1 MPLELSRMRHAKPDA
16 IMALRNVALM
26 TTAGSGIASINV
38 AHAGTVIEIY
48 VNAFAAVAV
57 PFGPVTST
65 EVEPTD
71 PAGVTAVTV
80 VDDTATTFVP
90 GAPPIVTLVAPLR
103 LVPVIVIAVPP
114 STDPVFGT
122 IRDRHNGPAHESWTP
137 LMNPTKLS
145 RLPRTFRG

>member
-1 MPLELSRMRHAKPDA
+1 
-16 IMALRNVALM
+16 MASRNVASV
-26 TTAGSGIASINV
+26 TTAGSGNPSISV
-38 AHAGTVIEIY
+38 AHVGTVTEKY

-57 PFGPVTST
+57 PCGLVTST
-65 EVEPTD
+65 ELEPTD

-114 STDPVFGT
+114 STDPVFGLT
-122 IRDRHNGPAHESWTP
+122 DEIVGGSKGALATR
-137 LMNPTKLS
+137 NPTCPVVS
-145 RLPRTFRG
+145 YGVA